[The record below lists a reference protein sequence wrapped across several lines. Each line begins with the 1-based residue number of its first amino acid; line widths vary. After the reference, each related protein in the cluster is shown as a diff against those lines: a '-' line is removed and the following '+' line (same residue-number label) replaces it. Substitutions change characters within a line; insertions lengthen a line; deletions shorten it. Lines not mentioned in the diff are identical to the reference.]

1 MERASSISFT
11 LAAMSSG
18 SSIGSAAVLGADA
31 NGAAPSVQVDGPLV
45 TRTLELLRRGSRDAR
60 GLSEAAAERVREQA
74 GELIA
79 EIVSAYARDVAVGEV
94 GVGGSGRASE
104 APPTAGECPTGLLYG
119 RIQSGKTAAMIVATA
134 MAIDNGFRVVIVL
147 TSNYEKLVDQTASRF
162 SVLAVDGPLVFS
174 SNEKTGSAYVWDSD
188 AENIARNIGEHGLVV
203 VCAKNAV
210 HQRALLTSLR
220 NMGADG
226 YPALIL
232 DDEADQAT
240 PDTTVAARSQQR
252 ASAPAQSSTTYRLT
266 VEGGPADDDA
276 IREALRHN
284 LYLQVTATPYALLLQ
299 NISSPL
305 RPRFTKLLHP
315 GDGYTGGE
323 RFFSDPQVE
332 TKPFLPPLVEV
343 DETESQTLEAGAEI
357 APDGLQRAVVF
368 FLLAAA
374 AHGLRYPDADPELK
388 GYKFLCHTSPRT
400 VEHDRLSRL
409 IRDFVDG
416 LPENAGSPQLF
427 DWAHGE
433 LRRSLPEAPP
443 LAELVTR
450 IHRRL
455 RSRKMIVVNA
465 TGSSLDFGPST
476 NFMIGGNILGRGLTI
491 DNLLVTYYLRRAR
504 TSQMDTMLQH
514 ARMYGY
520 RERLM
525 PYTRVF
531 LPETLAIRFN
541 GIHDAE
547 SSLRELLTDPDTRK
561 RVPVKVAGQLRPTR
575 PGVLDVG
582 AIAAYRPGQQ
592 VRPIE
597 PKYRAED
604 LGNSSER
611 ITSIVERSC
620 GGTVVH
626 HQYVEI
632 AIEAVAE
639 IIESVRT
646 HDEEL
651 GDWDP
656 EAIVRVLRLVSDDY
670 GGRGLLFVRD
680 APKRKGPTLPT
691 GVMSGPEQQDAR
703 SKTRPVLFLARFPG
717 TGEGW
722 AGVPFW
728 HPTLVFPSDMA
739 NWVFNISR
747 T

>member
-1 MERASSISFT
+1 MT
-11 LAAMSSG
+11 TG
-18 SSIGSAAVLGADA
+18 GSIGSAAVLESEGD
-31 NGAAPSVQVDGPLV
+31 GVAPSVRVDGPLV

-60 GLSEAAAERVREQA
+60 GLAETAAERVREQA

-79 EIVSAYARDVAVGEV
+79 EIVSAYSRDVAPGEV
-94 GVGGSGRASE
+94 GVGGSARASE
-104 APPTAGECPTGLLYG
+104 APPIAGDCPTGLLYG
-119 RIQSGKTAAMIVATA
+119 RVQSGKTAAMIVATA
-134 MAIDNGFRVVIVL
+134 MAIDNGFRGIIVL

-162 SVLAVDGPLVFS
+162 SILEVEGPLVFS

-188 AENIARNIGEHGLVV
+188 AENIARNIGEHGLVI

-210 HQRALLTSLR
+210 HQRALLISLR
-220 NMGADG
+220 SLGADG

-240 PDTTVAARSQQR
+240 PDTTTNARSQQR
-252 ASAPAQSSTTYRLT
+252 SSAPAQASTTYRLT
-266 VEGGPADDDA
+266 VESGPTEDDA
-276 IREALRHN
+276 IREALRHSV
-284 LYLQVTATPYALLLQ
+284 YLQVTATPYALLLQ

-305 RPRFTKLLHP
+305 RPSFTKLLHP

-323 RFFSDPQVE
+323 RFFSNAQVQIRSVVPQSVDIA
-332 TKPFLPPLVEV
+332 PPLIEV
-343 DETESQTLEAGAEI
+343 DETESQILEAGAEV
-357 APDGLQRAVVF
+357 APDGLQRAIVF

-374 AHGLRYPDADPELK
+374 AHGMRHPDVDADLK
-388 GYKFLCHTSPRT
+388 GHKFLCHTSPRT
-400 VEHDRLSRL
+400 IEHDRLSRL

-416 LPENAGSPQLF
+416 LQTDGGSRPLF
-427 DWAHGE
+427 DWAHEE
-433 LRRSLPEAPP
+433 LRRSLPDAPP
-443 LAELVTR
+443 LVELLSRVR
-450 IHRRL
+450 RRL

-520 RERLM
+520 REQLM

-531 LPETLAIRFN
+531 LPQTLAFRFN
-541 GIHDAE
+541 RIHIAE
-547 SSLRELLTDPDTRK
+547 SSLRELLTDPDSRK
-561 RVPVKVAGQLRPTR
+561 RVPVRVAGQLRPTR

-592 VRPIE
+592 VYPTE
-597 PKYRAED
+597 PKFTADD
-604 LGNSSER
+604 LGNSTER
-611 ITSIVERSC
+611 IGAIVERAC
-620 GGTVVH
+620 GGAIVDH
-626 HQYVEI
+626 DYVDI
-632 AIEAVAE
+632 AIDAIAE

-656 EAIVRVLRLVSDDY
+656 EAIVRVLKGLSSEY
-670 GGRGLLFVRD
+670 QGRGLLFIRD
-680 APKRKGPTLPT
+680 APKRKGPRLPS
-691 GVMSGPEQQDAR
+691 GVMGGVEQADAR
-703 SKTRPVLFLARFPG
+703 AKKRPVLFLARFSG
-717 TGEGW
+717 ATEGW
-722 AGVPFW
+722 AGTAFW

-747 T
+747 P